1 MTVSVHPETL
11 ILPGLAGSPEGHW
24 QYLWAE
30 ERDNARYV
38 EQADWDFPDLDRWI
52 ANLEAALAGATDGAF
67 LVAHS
72 LGCILAARMAGSPA
86 VSKIR
91 GALLVA
97 PCDLEAT
104 GRIHPGLIRA
114 GAMPEAALPFP
125 SVLVA
130 SRDDPYMAFDRAEQV
145 ARAWGSSLHD
155 IGYAGHVNLSSGY
168 GRFNRGYRLFDQL
181 VERVEATRSPEP
193 AYGFA
198 TPDAALS
205 SHG

>member
-1 MTVSVHPETL
+1 MTVSAHPETL

-30 ERDNARYV
+30 ERENARYV
-38 EQADWDFPDLDRWI
+38 QQEDWDFPNLERWI
-52 ANLEAALAGATDGAF
+52 ANLEAALSASQGAY

-72 LGCILAARMAGSPA
+72 LGCILAAHMARRPVA
-86 VSKIR
+86 SKIR

-104 GRIHPGLIRA
+104 DRIHPGLIRF
-114 GAMPEAALPFP
+114 GAMPETPLPFP
-125 SVLVA
+125 SMLVA
-130 SRDDPYMAFDRAEQV
+130 SRDDPYMRFDRAEHFA
-145 ARAWGSSLHD
+145 ARWGSSLHD
-155 IGYAGHVNLSSGY
+155 IGYAGHINLSSGF

-181 VERVEATRSPEP
+181 SERVEAARAGGV

-198 TPDAALS
+198 TPADRLS
-205 SHG
+205 QHP